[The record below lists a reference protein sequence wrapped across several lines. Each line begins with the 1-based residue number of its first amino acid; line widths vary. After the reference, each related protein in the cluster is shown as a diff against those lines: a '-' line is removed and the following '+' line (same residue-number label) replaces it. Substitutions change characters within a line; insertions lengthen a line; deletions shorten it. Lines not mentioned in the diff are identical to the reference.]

1 MARSIWTG
9 SLSFGLVNVPVGLLS
24 ATEPKDV
31 AFHQREKGTNARIR
45 YKRVAEDTDRE
56 VDYDDIV
63 KGYELSGDTFVT
75 LTKEEV
81 GAADLGKSRNIEITD
96 FVDIAEL
103 DPIYFEKSYYLAPK
117 DKSAHGAYGLLRDAM
132 AQTGLAGVA
141 SFVMRG
147 KEYLALIRTWKRV
160 LVLETLLFADEVRD
174 PEDVIDELPPAQ
186 KKDSREMKAA
196 INLIEQL
203 TTEWDPERYHDTY
216 RERLLGIVRDKAKGR
231 EISVEAPGPRRE
243 KVVDLM
249 DALQRSIDE
258 ARGRDGRRS
267 GGKAQQKSAASSGG
281 SKKAASGTRKS
292 PARSKKA
299 ASGPKKK
306 AAASSRSGSRGSGSR
321 RSGGSEKSAR
331 PAKSR
336 TPADAGS
343 LSKQELYDRAA
354 KLDITGR
361 SKMSRSQ
368 LERAVA
374 KAS

>member
-24 ATEPKDV
+24 ATEQKDV

-45 YKRVAEDTDRE
+45 YKRVAEDTNRE

-75 LTKEEV
+75 LTKDEV

-96 FVDIAEL
+96 FVDIAEV
-103 DPIYFEKSYYLAPK
+103 DPIYFEKTYYLAPK

-141 SFVMRG
+141 SFIMRG
-147 KEYLALIRTWKRV
+147 KEYLAVIRTWKRV
-160 LVLETLLFADEVRD
+160 LVLETMLFADEVRD
-174 PEDVIDELPPAQ
+174 PEDVIDELPRAH
-186 KKDSREMKAA
+186 KKDSREIKAA
-196 INLIEQL
+196 VNLIEQL
-203 TTEWDPERYHDTY
+203 TTQWDPERYHDTY

-231 EISVEAPGPRRE
+231 EVSVEAPGPRRE

-258 ARGRDGRRS
+258 AKGKGSRRPQE
-267 GGKAQQKSAASSGG
+267 KARK
-281 SKKAASGTRKS
+281 ASGTTKT
-292 PARSKKA
+292 A
-299 ASGPKKK
+299 A
-306 AAASSRSGSRGSGSR
+306 
-321 RSGGSEKSAR
+321 
-331 PAKSR
+331 AKSR
-336 TPADAGS
+336 ARKSADVTG

-354 KLDITGR
+354 KLDIAGR
-361 SKMSRSQ
+361 SKMSRAQ